1 MIAAEAADFLREVKK
16 MNVYDNANELV
27 RAMRESHEYK
37 KVKEAAVALGKDEN
51 AKKMVDEFFE
61 LTQEAEIARYQGKE
75 PDKDTTDKIQRLY
88 GVLSLNSD
96 AMEYLNSYM
105 RFQMMLADIT
115 KSIQEVVKEAL
126 GEK

>member
-1 MIAAEAADFLREVKK
+1 
-16 MNVYDNANELV
+16 MNVYDNANELA

-37 KVKEAAVALGKDEN
+37 KVKEAAAALGKDEN

-75 PDKDTTDKIQRLY
+75 PDKETTDKIQRLY